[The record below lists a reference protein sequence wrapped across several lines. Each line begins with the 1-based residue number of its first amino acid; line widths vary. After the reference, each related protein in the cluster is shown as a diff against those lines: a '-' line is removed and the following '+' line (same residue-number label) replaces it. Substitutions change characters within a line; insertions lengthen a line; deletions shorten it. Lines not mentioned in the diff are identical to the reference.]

1 MPEYRRAFVAGATFF
16 FTVVTNF
23 RKPILRGP
31 QAVEALRFAFADV
44 RRNHPFDIDATVILP
59 DHLHCIWTMPPDD
72 DDFAMRWRLIKG
84 QFTRRYLQ
92 RGGSETALSQS
103 RRRHNERGVWQR
115 RYWEHLIHDDQDL
128 DMHMDYIHYN
138 PVKHGLAEC
147 PHHWPFSSF
156 NKWVERGAY
165 EPDWCCACRRRTAK
179 IPSFAAIEDQVGE
192 PI

>member
-16 FTVVTNF
+16 FTVVANF
-23 RKPILRGP
+23 RKPILRSP
-31 QAVEALRFAFADV
+31 PAVEALRFAFANV
-44 RRNHPFDIDATVILP
+44 RRNHPFDIDAAVILP

-84 QFTRRYLQ
+84 QFTRRHLQ

-103 RRRHNERGVWQR
+103 RQRHNERGVWQR
-115 RYWEHLIHDDQDL
+115 RFWGHLIRDDEDL
-128 DMHMDYIHYN
+128 NMHMDYIHYN

-147 PHHWPFSSF
+147 PHDWPYSSF

-165 EPDWCCACRRRTAK
+165 DPDWCCACRRRATK
-179 IPSFAAIEDQVGE
+179 IPSFAAIEDLVGE